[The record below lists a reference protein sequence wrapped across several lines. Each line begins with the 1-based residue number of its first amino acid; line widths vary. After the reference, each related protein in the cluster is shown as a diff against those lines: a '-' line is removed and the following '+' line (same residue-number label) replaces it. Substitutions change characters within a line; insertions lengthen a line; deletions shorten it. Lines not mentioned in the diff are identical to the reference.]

1 MLRREAEGLILPD
14 LPAFLRGD
22 HRPRDNDERLA
33 LVAACQSRGLHLA
46 AARLYADA
54 FAADPTLGDRL
65 TAECRRRSTREEPFF
80 DRIDVLTTE
89 SRYLAARCAALAACG
104 LGADGQELSEAERT
118 HWGGQARAWLNADLV
133 AWARTLD
140 GGRER
145 DRDLVN
151 RMLTHW
157 QSTPELAGVREPS
170 GLEKLR
176 ADERQKWFALWNE
189 VDAVRRRIA
198 RSDSIAPGEP
208 KHWVL
213 LQQGRLEDALASWR
227 AALAADPLDHRDW
240 FGYAELCLYLGH
252 EDEYRQARRD
262 LLALSVRP
270 SIPTSPSGRPDR
282 ACSYPPT
289 GRISAGR
296 SPWPSVRWPPAGR
309 TSRRPSPGSCP
320 RRAWRNTVKDV
331 SNGRSPR

>member
-1 MLRREAEGLILPD
+1 MSSPRS
-14 LPAFLRGD
+14 PATS
-22 HRPRDNDERLA
+22 PP
-33 LVAACQSRGLHLA
+33 
-46 AARLYADA
+46 AARPWPHAGSAQD
-54 FAADPTLGDRL
+54 
-65 TAECRRRSTREEPFF
+65 E
-80 DRIDVLTTE
+80 
-89 SRYLAARCAALAACG
+89 
-104 LGADGQELSEAERT
+104 QELSEAERA

-227 AALAADPLDHRDW
+227 AALAADPLDHHDW

-262 LLALSVRP
+262 LLALRFDRRSLRRRADVP
-270 SIPTSPSGRPDR
+270 IVPAPTRRRGGSPPGGLPGR
-282 ACSYPPT
+282 AC
-289 GRISAGR
+289 GG
-296 SPWPSVRWPPAGR
+296 
-309 TSRRPSPGSCP
+309 RRPGERPGGPPLVPVPQGLAEYRQGRLERAISTMRG
-320 RRAWRNTVKDV
+320 RRRE
-331 SNGRSPR
+331 